1 MNVWNEGPTKAW
13 NETKEKNII
22 KQIGSLDFSHGK

>member
-1 MNVWNEGPTKAW
+1 MKVPQKAW
-13 NETKEKNII
+13 NETKENNII